1 MNKIIL
7 LAIILGI
14 SLITFKIIEKN
25 ALLAVVETKD
35 NRFSDSARYAMA
47 IKDVKK
53 HINNDKNYNNDI
65 SFLLDMKRPSGRNR
79 FFLS

>member
-25 ALLAVVETKD
+25 ALLAVVETETTG
-35 NRFSDSARYAMA
+35 SQILPAT
-47 IKDVKK
+47 
-53 HINNDKNYNNDI
+53 
-65 SFLLDMKRPSGRNR
+65 LWL
-79 FFLS
+79 